1 MNVKELFDLTGK
13 VILVTGGAGNYGK
26 CISEGLAEA
35 GGKVIIASRNLDN
48 VRSTAEKFRLQGL
61 DIQAFQVDQGNHESV
76 MQLKKSILDKFG
88 KLDVFVNNAVS
99 RPMKGYYAPIEQ
111 FDESMQVNATGMMD
125 ILREMVG
132 LIIRNKEGGSII
144 NISSMMGMFGP
155 DLSNYEGTDMAKDLS
170 PDYFFHNAGLI
181 NLTRF
186 MAQQFAGKN
195 LRVNCI
201 SPGGLFN
208 DQPERFLE
216 NYCKKVPLRR
226 MANKDDIKGLVVL
239 LASKAG
245 EYINGENIL
254 MDGGLNA

>member
-1 MNVKELFDLTGK
+1 MNVMELYDLTGK
-13 VILVTGGAGNYGK
+13 IILVTGGAGNYGK
-26 CISEGLAEA
+26 CIVEGLAEA
-35 GGKVIIASRNLDN
+35 GGTVIIASLNLDN
-48 VRSTAEKFRLQGL
+48 IRTATEDFQSNGL
-61 DIQAFQVDQGNHESV
+61 YVHAMQVDQGNHESI
-76 MQLKKSILDKFG
+76 MQLKKSVLDKFG

-99 RPMKGYYAPIEQ
+99 RPMKGYYSPIEQ
-111 FDESMQVNATGMMD
+111 FAESMQVNATGMMD
-125 ILREMVG
+125 ILREMAD
-132 LIIRNKEGGSII
+132 LIIRNTEGGSIV

-155 DLSNYEGTDMAKDLS
+155 DISNYEGTDMNKDLP

-195 LRVNCI
+195 LRSNCI

-208 DQPERFLE
+208 NQPKRFQE